1 MEVADGFVN
10 LTTDSYMIPSVS
22 EAERRQHHASA
33 LEKGLDVRE
42 LLGPEPR
49 REEGP

>member
-22 EAERRQHHASA
+22 EAERRRYRAPA
-33 LEKGLDVRE
+33 LEKGLDVLE
-42 LLGPEPR
+42 LLGAEPR
-49 REEGP
+49 REQGL